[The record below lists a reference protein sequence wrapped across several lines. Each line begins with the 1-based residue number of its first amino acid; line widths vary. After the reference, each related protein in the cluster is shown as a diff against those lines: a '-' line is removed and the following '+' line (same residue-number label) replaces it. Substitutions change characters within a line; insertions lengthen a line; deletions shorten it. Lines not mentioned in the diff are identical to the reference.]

1 MSADAIALQDILFR
15 WHRRSA
21 PVLDIPAFRVEAGER
36 VFLEGPSGSGKTTLL
51 GLLGGISVPERG
63 SLRVL
68 GRDLPALSAAQRD
81 AFRAEHVGVIFQ
93 MFNLLPYLSLVDNV
107 LLPCRF
113 SRKRRARALAGAGS
127 LEAAALRLL
136 EHMELDTDRLAG
148 RPVARLSVGQQQR
161 VAAARALIGAPLL
174 VIADEPTSALD
185 ASARARFLD
194 LLFRETTA
202 AGAALLFVSHDAAL
216 QPHFDRALSLAEINR
231 AEHGEP

>member
-113 SRKRRARALAGAGS
+113 SRARRARALASAGS

-136 EHMELDTDRLAG
+136 EHMELDPDRLAG

-194 LLFRETTA
+194 LLFRETAA